1 MVCFPT
7 SCLILQHPRAKNQE
21 AQARA
26 ACHENLEMRLVAK
39 GCMRA
44 IYITSPIFFSTAHC
58 CYYCHHSA
66 MMQCL
71 LLILI
76 LSMPVVKTNVWKQ
89 RATDASLWLCIAGYL
104 GWLELTA
111 HWASNLTT
119 PKTDGDHSS
128 LGNGNHLCSIRFAP
142 PLPIEFAPPHSEAV
156 YWWFRLFFSCQE
168 NHFTGWQ
175 TLAFSLWQCTVRT
188 LRGTVHR
195 IPLRPCP
202 SMWTTSSRAR
212 LSTEGPTESSLSF
225 TDGTPNEVQCT
236 RVKQKKRME
245 RCTVK
250 KFLPLL
256 SKAFYLGTPTT
267 AALVLWFCSS
277 LGKFVYGTIL
287 CVILWLRVG
296 LLAFVCIEFI
306 LVESKT
312 ENRANSSV
320 CPYQKATESN

>member
-1 MVCFPT
+1 
-7 SCLILQHPRAKNQE
+7 
-21 AQARA
+21 
-26 ACHENLEMRLVAK
+26 
-39 GCMRA
+39 
-44 IYITSPIFFSTAHC
+44 
-58 CYYCHHSA
+58 

-89 RATDASLWLCIAGYL
+89 RATDASCDYVLPVILDGWNWLHTGHQISPLPNRWWSFILGQWQLSLFDSICSTTSNWICSTTFRGCTGDLDCFSVAKRTILLVGKHWPFRSGNAQFERCGEPCIGSLSGLARLCGRRVPGRGSPRKGL
-104 GWLELTA
+104 QRVPCHLLTA
-111 HWASNLTT
+111 RLM
-119 PKTDGDHSS
+119 K
-128 LGNGNHLCSIRFAP
+128 CSVP
-142 PLPIEFAPPHSEAV
+142 
-156 YWWFRLFFSCQE
+156 
-168 NHFTGWQ
+168 
-175 TLAFSLWQCTVRT
+175 
-188 LRGTVHR
+188 
-195 IPLRPCP
+195 
-202 SMWTTSSRAR
+202 
-212 LSTEGPTESSLSF
+212 ESS
-225 TDGTPNEVQCT
+225 
-236 RVKQKKRME
+236 KRNVWK

-250 KFLPLL
+250 KLLPLL